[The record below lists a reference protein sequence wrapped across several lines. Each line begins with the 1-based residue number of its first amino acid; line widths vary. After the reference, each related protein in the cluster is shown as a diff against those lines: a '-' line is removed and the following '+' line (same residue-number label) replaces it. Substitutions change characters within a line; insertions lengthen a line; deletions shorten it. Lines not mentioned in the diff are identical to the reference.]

1 MSAADGAVDRALL
14 DAAADWVIRLRYEAP
29 DADTREAFV
38 RWLAQSDGHAQAWAR
53 AQRVLDH
60 FDRVPA
66 GIGSDVLR
74 SRGRRSVVR
83 ALITGG
89 LLLPAGWLVS
99 RQAPV
104 WTADLRTATGER
116 RDWTLDDGTRVVLN
130 TGSAVELRYT
140 ATERRLVLLA
150 GELLLTTGKDAVR
163 PLLVQTPQGEVQA
176 LGTRFSVR
184 LSERASQVAVFEHA
198 VEIRPRHGQSLRLD
212 AGQGARF
219 TEAGTDTPLPAN
231 ADAIAWEHGMLVV
244 RNERL
249 TDVLAE
255 LDRYRPGVLR
265 CDAEVADLRLSGA
278 LSVSDTDAALR
289 VLAARLPVK
298 VRRISAYW
306 VTVGPQ

>member
-1 MSAADGAVDRALL
+1 MSAADGAIDRALL
-14 DAAADWVIRLRYEAP
+14 DAAADWVIRLRYETP
-29 DADTREAFV
+29 DADTRDAFA
-38 RWLAQSDGHAQAWAR
+38 RWLAQSDAHAQAWAR
-53 AQRVLDH
+53 AQRVLGH

-66 GIGSDVLR
+66 GIGHDVLR

-89 LLLPAGWLVS
+89 LFLPAGWMAW
-99 RQAPV
+99 RRAPA
-104 WTADLRTATGER
+104 WTADLRTATGEQ

-130 TGSAVELRYT
+130 TGSAVDVRYT
-140 ATERRLVLLA
+140 ATERRLILLA

-163 PLLVQTPQGEVQA
+163 PLLVQTPQGDVQA

-184 LSERASQVAVFEHA
+184 LNERACKTAVFEHA
-198 VEIRPRHGQSLRLD
+198 VEIRPRHGQPLRLD
-212 AGQGARF
+212 AGQAAHF
-219 TEAGTDTPLPAN
+219 TETGIDTPLPAN
-231 ADAIAWEHGMLVV
+231 ADDTAWQHGMLVV

-249 TDVLAE
+249 ADVVAE

-265 CDAEVADLRLSGA
+265 CAPEVADLRLTGA

-289 VLAARLPVK
+289 ALAARLPVT
-298 VRRISAYW
+298 VRRASAYW